1 MTHYTGARLPIH
13 REQTRMKNPERSPEA
28 APANLADAWALFD
41 QGRLDAAIATARQV
55 IVQSPATQ
63 PHGDAALGWFLLSAG
78 SVDEAEA
85 TLTSSLGLHPGFAP
99 LHWYLGLVY
108 VRQARREEACQALA
122 TAVTIDPELD
132 EAAVTL
138 AWVLGDLGRFAE
150 ATLFSRAALTKRAQP
165 DRMAQLGWL
174 LVCQEQWE
182 EAIAQ
187 LTLVL
192 SLEPDRL
199 DACSHLATALQRLGR
214 NDEALLVLADGLTR
228 SPQATDLLQQHIHL
242 LLDLHRTPEARAA
255 CHRLLTLQ
263 PSAGTSWYLLALALV
278 QCKRPGIAARA
289 LARARRLAPER
300 PEVWNQTAWLAL
312 EAGDLHAA
320 REAVERVLALAPED
334 SANQVLAAAVMEA
347 SGNLPAATAHAE
359 KAVARAPCSAAAWRA
374 LAQVRSCQNRL
385 GEAEEALRRALD
397 LDPQNTNDTYR
408 QLGWLCLA
416 DQRPEQAV
424 AAFSAAADNNPHDA
438 ETLLGLAEAYRAAEK
453 LPQALQAI
461 RTALTLRN
469 NWPAAGTVLGHI
481 LVDSGPASWDEAAL
495 ELTTAL
501 AQQPAQGETRRL
513 LVDVLH
519 RLGRSDDALKV
530 LVDGLVL
537 TPADTDLWHQKIRL
551 LLDLRRTKD
560 ARTACHSLL
569 RQQPREGANWYLLAL
584 ALVQRKQPGIA
595 ARALCRALRL
605 APESHEVRRQ
615 IGWLSLEI
623 GNVRLA
629 REAIDHLLALTPAN
643 TANAILAAFVMDAYG
658 DHAAAAE
665 HAERAVTCA
674 PRSAAAWRTLAQ
686 IRAHQGRNDAAK
698 DALQTALEIDPIAT
712 SDSYRQLGWVYR
724 DERHYDEAAAAFQ
737 AAVANNPKDASSWY
751 GLADAY
757 RADGRFAEALQAIK
771 PALTLREEWNDRQL
785 RGQIIHEQVYGLL
798 KKKWSDLG
806 GTPQPLLAPPATNPL
821 EVESATAKKYDY
833 VVCSLSTKS
842 HVPLMNTLANSV
854 RRHFSGRIYLLV
866 VDSDD
871 SNLIPEGTTLVRLS
885 DVIEPS
891 VWQDMVRRY
900 NILELCCALKSFLM
914 RFLARTVGCP
924 IIYMDADTYALGP
937 MDALLPERPDFSVF
951 LTPHLLYPLSGELHA
966 EEIGMLCVGVYNG
979 GMIGVGLGSDGI
991 RFLDWWLDRVTRYAY
1006 DSREQGVF
1014 TDQKWLDLVPCFF
1027 KDVQISRAP
1036 GLNLGHWRVC
1046 SERDFALNPAGKLT
1060 FCGEPITVMHMSGFK
1075 SNRPDLLAQHLR
1087 PPVIQD
1093 SPLGNFLQEY
1103 AREVIQNR
1111 H

>member
-1 MTHYTGARLPIH
+1 
-13 REQTRMKNPERSPEA
+13 MKNAEQSPES
-28 APANLADAWALFD
+28 APANLADAWAFFD
-41 QGRLDAAIATARQV
+41 EGRLDAAIALARQV
-55 IVQSPATQ
+55 IEQSPAGQ
-63 PHGDAALGWFLLSAG
+63 PHADAALGWFLLSAG

-108 VRQARREEACQALA
+108 VRQGRREEACQALA

-132 EAAVTL
+132 EAAITL

-150 ATLFSRAALTKRAQP
+150 ATLFSRAALAKKTQP

-174 LVCQEQWE
+174 LVCLEQWE
-182 EAIAQ
+182 EAASQ
-187 LTLVL
+187 LAAVL
-192 SLEPDRL
+192 SLEPGRN
-199 DACSHLATALQRLGR
+199 DARNHLVTALQRLGR
-214 NDEALLVLADGLTR
+214 NDESLQVLADGLTR
-228 SPQATDLLQQHIHL
+228 SPEATDLLHQTIHL

-255 CHRLLTLQ
+255 CHRLLKLQ
-263 PSAGTSWYLLALALV
+263 PREGTSWYLLALALL
-278 QCKRPGIAARA
+278 QCKRPGGAARA

-300 PEVWNQTAWLAL
+300 PEVWSQTAWLAL
-312 EAGDLHAA
+312 EAGDLLAA
-320 REAVERVLALAPED
+320 REAVERVLVLAPED

-347 SGNLPAATAHAE
+347 SDNLPAASMHAE
-359 KAVARAPCSAAAWRA
+359 KAVARAPGSAAVWRA
-374 LAQVRSCQNRL
+374 LAQVRSRQDRL
-385 GEAEEALRRALD
+385 GEAEEALRTALD
-397 LDPQNTNDTYR
+397 VDPQNANDTYR

-416 DQRPEQAV
+416 TQRPAEAV
-424 AAFSAAADNNPHDA
+424 AAFSTVADNNPLDA
-438 ETLLGLAEAYRAAEK
+438 ESSLGLAEAYRAGGM
-453 LPQALQAI
+453 LPQAMQAI
-461 RTALTLRN
+461 HKALMLRN
-469 NWPAAGTVLGHI
+469 DWPAARTVHGHI
-481 LVDSGPASWDEAAL
+481 LIDSGPASWDEAVR
-495 ELTTAL
+495 ELTKAL
-501 AQQPAQGETRRL
+501 AQRPAHGETRRL
-513 LVDVLH
+513 LADVLH
-519 RLGRSDDALKV
+519 RLGRSDDALEV
-530 LVDGLVL
+530 LADGLAL
-537 TPADTDLWHQKIRL
+537 TPAITDLWHQKIYL
-551 LLDLRRTKD
+551 LLDMRRTKD
-560 ARTACHSLL
+560 AHTACHTLL
-569 RQQPREGANWYLLAL
+569 RQQPRDSMSWYLLAL
-584 ALVQRKQPGIA
+584 VLEQHKQLGVA
-595 ARALCRALRL
+595 ARALNRALRWT
-605 APESHEVRRQ
+605 PESLEVCRQ
-615 IGWLSLEI
+615 IGWLSLKI
-623 GNVRLA
+623 GSLPTA
-629 REAIDHLLALTPAN
+629 RQAVDHLLVMAPAD
-643 TANAILAAFVMDAYG
+643 TANQILAAFVTDASG
-658 DHAAAAE
+658 NHAAASQ
-665 HAERAVTCA
+665 HAESAVALA

-686 IRAHQGRNDAAK
+686 VRARQGRNDEAK
-698 DALQTALEIDPIAT
+698 EALQTALEMDSIAT
-712 SDSYRQLGWVYR
+712 SDSYRQLGWVCR
-724 DERHYDEAAAAFQ
+724 DERHYDEAAAAFR

-751 GLADAY
+751 GLADTY
-757 RADGRFAEALQAIK
+757 RADGKFVEALQAIK
-771 PALTLREEWNDRQL
+771 PTLTLREEWNDRQL

-798 KKKWSDLG
+798 KKKWNDLG
-806 GTPQPLLAPPATNPL
+806 GPPQPLLAPPAMGPL
-821 EVESATAKKYDY
+821 EVEPATAKKYDY

-871 SNLIPEGTTLVRLS
+871 SSLIPEGTTLVRLS

-924 IIYMDADTYALGP
+924 IIYMDADTYMLGP

-951 LTPHLLYPLSGELHA
+951 LTPHLLYPFSGELHA

-991 RFLDWWLDRVTRYAY
+991 RFLDWWLDRVSRYAY

-1087 PPVIQD
+1087 PPVIHD

-1103 AREVIQNR
+1103 AQEVIQNR